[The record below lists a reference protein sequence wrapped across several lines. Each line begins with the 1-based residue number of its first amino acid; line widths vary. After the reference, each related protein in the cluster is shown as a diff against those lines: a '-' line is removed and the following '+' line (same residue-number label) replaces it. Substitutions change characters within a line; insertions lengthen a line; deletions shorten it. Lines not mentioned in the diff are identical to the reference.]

1 MNAQRWISGIAVM
14 LLSVAGFVLGAGT
27 ALAQNFPNKP
37 ITFIVPYGPTSG
49 NDAIARI
56 LANKISD
63 NWGNPVLVVNRA
75 GATGGVGLEATAK
88 SAPDGYTIV
97 IASTSQIINQH
108 LSKVRYDFVKDFAP
122 VSLSGTLAYS
132 AAVLKTFPAKS
143 MNELVA
149 RAKASPGKLN
159 FTGTI
164 GSIAHF
170 MGEMLKSGSNIDIV
184 MIPNKLAADAEADVL
199 SGRVEI
205 WFAPLNSVL
214 PYAKTGRVTVLG
226 VAGEKRAVELPDVP
240 TMAEAGYAAL
250 DVTAAYFILA
260 AAGTPK
266 PIVTALNRELVKAMA
281 SKDVRDRLAAIGVEP
296 MSSTPEEV
304 GALIKSEVGRWGKI
318 VKESG
323 IRLD

>member
-1 MNAQRWISGIAVM
+1 MNVQQWISRIVV
-14 LLSVAGFVLGAGT
+14 LLM
-27 ALAQNFPNKP
+27 ALAAFGVGADAAHAQNYPNRP
-37 ITFIVPYGPTSG
+37 VTFIVPYGPTSG

-56 LANKISD
+56 LANNISE
-63 NWGNPVLVVNRA
+63 NWGNPVVVVNRA

-108 LSKVRYDFVKDFAP
+108 LSKVRYDFLKDFAP
-122 VSLSGTLAYS
+122 VSLAGTLAYS
-132 AAVLKTFPAKS
+132 VAVLKTFPAKS
-143 MNELVA
+143 MKELVA
-149 RAKASPGKLN
+149 VAKSRPGKLN

-170 MGEMLKSGSNIDIV
+170 MGEMLKSGENIDIV

-214 PYAKTGRVTVLG
+214 PYAKSGRVTALG
-226 VAGEKRAVELPDVP
+226 VAGEKRAAELPDVP
-240 TMAEAGYAAL
+240 TLVEAGYPAL

-260 AAGTPK
+260 SAGTPK
-266 PIVTALNRELVKAMA
+266 PIVTALNREMVKAMA
-281 SKDVRDRLAAIGVEP
+281 SKDVRTRLAGIGVEP
-296 MSSTPEEV
+296 RSSTPEEV
-304 GALIKSEVGRWGKI
+304 GALIKSEVARWGKI
-318 VKESG
+318 VKASG